1 MKKIISIII
10 CSVLI
15 FGCSK
20 RVNADDTDEK
30 YRNLYQTLIMH
41 DDSLFVNNTDLF
53 DISFEGSMTNKGYRY
68 YVVLDNPRYAM
79 YGVSIIALVVDE
91 DYSNLMAPNAGIFEN
106 VSYKLVPGQTNN
118 EDGYVKGISIS
129 GICENQESV
138 KLKVLVQWHSNRQE
152 VKQEFF
158 YHDFSLDE
166 Y

>member
-79 YGVSIIALVVDE
+79 YGVSIIALAVGE
-91 DYSNLMAPNAGIFEN
+91 DYSDLMAPNAGIFEN
-106 VSYKLVPGQTNN
+106 VSYKLVPGQTNS
-118 EDGYVKGISIS
+118 EDGYVKGINIS
-129 GICENQESV
+129 GICDNQESV

-166 Y
+166 